1 MNAIKKAALI
11 LSVLLGLGQSALA
24 QESQETYL
32 VERNQ
37 SNCRSSDPG
46 FSAWFFNQT
55 SQVPRIHQIL
65 GPVRDQ
71 GQTLQCYA
79 LAAADMITAYANV
92 RISGEQVAHLYY
104 QKSFAGSFQ
113 RFFGNN
119 QGGFIASAMGS
130 THGQGLCAE
139 NTPVTLAQD
148 PDQRSERSFCQTP
161 AINIRSLPV
170 RGQTTNG
177 VGRGHQLF
185 PAMDR
190 QLNKN
195 KIVGASYRAQDIFVG
210 FQVSAFN
217 SFANHASTIVA
228 KHWNPQTQSCDYVI
242 RNTWGEGCR
251 RAKGFCNR
259 GYYSVSEKL
268 IDQALQKIDYTK

>member
-1 MNAIKKAALI
+1 MIAIKRTAVV
-11 LSVLLGLGQSALA
+11 LSVLLGFGQAAFA

-37 SNCRSSDPG
+37 SNCRASDPE

-55 SQVPRIHQIL
+55 SQVPRIHQVL

-71 GQTLQCYA
+71 GQTMQCYA
-79 LAAADMITAYANV
+79 LAAADMITAYTNV
-92 RISGEQVAHLYY
+92 RVSGEQVAHLYY

-139 NTPVTLAQD
+139 NTPVILAQD
-148 PDQRSERSFCQTP
+148 PDHKGERSFCQTP
-161 AINIRSLPV
+161 AINIRSIPV
-170 RGQTTNG
+170 KGQTTNG
-177 VGRGHQLF
+177 LGRGHQLF
-185 PAMDR
+185 SLMDQ
-190 QLNKN
+190 QLNKK
-195 KIVGASYRAQDIFVG
+195 KIVGISFRAQDIFPG

-217 SFANHASTIVA
+217 SFANHATTIVA
-228 KHWNPQTQSCDYVI
+228 RHWNSQTQSCDYVI
-242 RNTWGEGCR
+242 RNTWGERCTS
-251 RAKGFCNR
+251 AKGLCNR
-259 GYYSVSEKL
+259 GYYSVSERL
-268 IDQALQKIDYTK
+268 IDQAAQKIDFSK